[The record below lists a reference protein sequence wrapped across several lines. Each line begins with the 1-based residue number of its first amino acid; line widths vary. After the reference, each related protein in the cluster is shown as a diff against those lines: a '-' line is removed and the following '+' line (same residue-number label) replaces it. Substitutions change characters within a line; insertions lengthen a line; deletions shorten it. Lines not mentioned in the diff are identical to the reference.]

1 MSDSPHSFVVGF
13 TRALERRAK
22 ERTKQQEA
30 QKVTADA
37 VANDVVTSLVRTSDA
52 IITEQDH
59 DELYRTTI
67 IQKMTNHIKSKRKS
81 V

>member
-1 MSDSPHSFVVGF
+1 MTNAQHRFLVGF
-13 TRALERRAK
+13 TNALERHAK

-37 VANDVVTSLVRTSDA
+37 VAIDAVASLVRTSDA

-67 IQKMTNHIKSKRKS
+67 IQKMIAHIKSKG
-81 V
+81 

>member
-30 QKVTADA
+30 QKVAADA
-37 VANDVVTSLVRTSDA
+37 IAIDVVASDA

-59 DELYRTTI
+59 DEQYKQTI
-67 IQKMTNHIKSKRKS
+67 IQTMIALIKQRGMK
-81 V
+81 

>member
-1 MSDSPHSFVVGF
+1 MSDSHRFLVGF
-13 TRALERRAK
+13 TRAIECLAK
-22 ERTKQQEA
+22 KQTKQQVQQTVQV
-30 QKVTADA
+30 QKIDNSVS
-37 VANDVVTSLVRTSDA
+37 DVVTRDA

>member
-13 TRALERRAK
+13 TRALEKRAK

-30 QKVTADA
+30 RKVATDA
-37 VANDVVTSLVRTSDA
+37 VAIDVVASLVRTSDG

-59 DELYRTTI
+59 DEQYKQAIVQSMIAL
-67 IQKMTNHIKSKRKS
+67 IKQREMK
-81 V
+81 